1 MKLSFW
7 QLLLVLFIMMNFC
20 QCRKWPN
27 SKKNKNEIYERLYHA
42 TYRSLSSLLPPR
54 CSQVLFD
61 DNNTQSQYISPKGLS
76 GRVIPVGTFP
86 STILAL
92 EYLYGILCPIRNL
105 PPRENAIQSFD
116 LVRIAYDE
124 KYLITH
130 IEFIA
135 HLGTNT
141 RMTFFTSIAFDK
153 NYKVCGYDG
162 QIRNPGLTLDPRTN
176 EQREAKINT
185 ICTVTQR
192 FCTGTLQQYS
202 SFNDCQQFLRTQ
214 IPYGTYDRA
223 DQGNVICRFVHT
235 YFVPLL
241 PTVHCPH
248 VGPTGGGVCIDK
260 TIDFYYNQTNFLA
273 CAHTQ

>member
-1 MKLSFW
+1 MKLSF
-7 QLLLVLFIMMNFC
+7 C
-20 QCRKWPN
+20 QCRRWHNLPQN
-27 SKKNKNEIYERLYHA
+27 KNKIYQRLYNA
-42 TYRSLSSLLPPR
+42 TYQSLLPPL
-54 CSQVLFD
+54 CSQVLFN
-61 DNNTQSQYISPKGLS
+61 DNNIQSKYIS
-76 GRVIPVGTFP
+76 
-86 STILAL
+86 ANAE
-92 EYLYGILCPIRNL
+92 EYG
-105 PPRENAIQSFD
+105 IQSFD

-141 RMTFFTSIAFDK
+141 RMTFFTAIAFDK
-153 NYKVCGYDG
+153 NYKICGYDG

-185 ICTVTQR
+185 ICNVTQR

-214 IPYGTYDRA
+214 IPYGSYDRA
-223 DQGNVICRFVHT
+223 DQGNVIS

-241 PTVHCPH
+241 PSIHCPH
-248 VGPTGGGVCIDK
+248 VGPTGGGACTDK

-273 CAHTQ
+273 CAHKQ